1 MLRYA
6 LGLSLARQKRTPESL
21 KELGDAMRLAP
32 NDARLAYVYA
42 VALNDAGKR
51 KEALDLLRA
60 TLKRSPWDRDV
71 LTGLVHFSLQA
82 GDRAE
87 ALRYA
92 NLLRELDPES
102 QEHAQLA
109 QRVAARPR
117 GRRRRR
123 VQAAVWRRRHR
134 GRRADA
140 TQPAAAPASAA
151 TTRCVRSASSR

>member
-6 LGLSLARQKRTPESL
+6 LGLSLARQKRTAESL
-21 KELGDAMRLAP
+21 KELGEAARLAP

-51 KEALDLLRA
+51 REALDLLRA
-60 TLKRSPWDRDV
+60 TVKRSPWDRDV

-82 GDRAE
+82 GDRDE

-92 NLLRELDPES
+92 NRLRELDPES

-109 QRVAARPR
+109 QRVA
-117 GRRRRR
+117 G
-123 VQAAVWRRRHR
+123 
-134 GRRADA
+134 
-140 TQPAAAPASAA
+140 APA
-151 TTRCVRSASSR
+151 R

>member
-1 MLRYA
+1 MTRIVDPHRVEQGEPELLDPALR
-6 LGLSLARQKRTPESL
+6 PV
-21 KELGDAMRLAP
+21 RL
-32 NDARLAYVYA
+32 DDYVGQDRIKDNLRVFIEA
-42 VALNDAGKR
+42 AAQR

-87 ALRYA
+87 AVRYA

-109 QRVAARPR
+109 QRVAA
-117 GRRRRR
+117 
-123 VQAAVWRRRHR
+123 
-134 GRRADA
+134 
-140 TQPAAAPASAA
+140 TPA
-151 TTRCVRSASSR
+151 R